1 MYRAKLGFS
10 IFLFALAGCVSF
22 ESVSQKTIKGNGE
35 IISQTR
41 EVGDF
46 TELRVTGT
54 RSTIVYGDRNGPI
67 RITGDSN
74 ILEHTSS
81 YVENGTL
88 VVTTASNVSLNP
100 TQRIEIE
107 VPSTSLDYV
116 RISGSNR
123 IIIKDIDRSTF
134 TIRGSGSTRIEAQG
148 YVDDLQ
154 VRMSGSSRIDASGL
168 IAETVTIRTSG
179 SSRAEIYASKGLE
192 SRSSGSSRVMVHGH
206 PKEITSQSSGSSLLR
221 SVR

>member
-1 MYRAKLGFS
+1 MYRVILGFS
-10 IFLFALAGCVSF
+10 ISLFALAGCVSF
-22 ESVSQKTIKGNGE
+22 GPVSQKSIKGNGD

-46 TELRVTGT
+46 TELRVTGA

-88 VVTTASNVSLNP
+88 VITTASNASLSP
-100 TQRIEIE
+100 TQRVEIE
-107 VPSTSLDYV
+107 VPSTSLDYIRV
-116 RISGSNR
+116 SGSNR
-123 IIIKDIDRSTF
+123 INIKNIDRSSF
-134 TIRGSGSTRIEAQG
+134 TIRGSGSTTIEADG
-148 YVDDLQ
+148 YADDLQ

-168 IAETVTIRTSG
+168 IAETVAIRTSG
-179 SSRAEIYASKGLE
+179 SSKAEIYASERLK
-192 SRSSGSSRVMVHGH
+192 SRSSGSSRIMVHGH
-206 PKEITSQSSGSSLLR
+206 PKKITNQSSGSSFLR